1 MAELSVDDVIA
12 FTGGRLEDNDETQ
25 AMLDAALMRAR
36 RYCGWH
42 VTPVREDD
50 VIVMDGPGGIELFP
64 PTRNIVEL
72 TEVVNDGLPLELGGS
87 GSGAVAA
94 EVVVPSSAP
103 WKIVRTTGTWSTQY
117 GGIELTMSHGFT
129 EAEAADWRYAVLSMV
144 EQMGSSAGRPDS
156 DLVEKTVD
164 MVTYRWGQSAETA
177 LYAVAPTFNDYELRP
192 VFLA

>member
-25 AMLDAALMRAR
+25 AMLDAALTRAR

-42 VTPVREDD
+42 VTPVRVDD
-50 VIVMDGPGGIELFP
+50 VIVMDGPGGTELFP
-64 PTRNIVEL
+64 PTRRITEL
-72 TEVVNDGLPLELGGS
+72 AEILDDGISLEVGGS
-87 GSGAVAA
+87 GSGVMPVEA
-94 EVVVPSSAP
+94 VVPVAAP

-117 GGIELTMSHGFT
+117 RGIEITMSHGYT
-129 EAEAADWRYAVLSMV
+129 EAEAADWRFAVLSMI
-144 EQMGSSAGRPDS
+144 EEMGSSAGRPDS

-164 MVTYRWGQSAETA
+164 AVTYRWGQAAETA
-177 LYAVAPTFNDYELRP
+177 LYSVKPTFDDYELRP